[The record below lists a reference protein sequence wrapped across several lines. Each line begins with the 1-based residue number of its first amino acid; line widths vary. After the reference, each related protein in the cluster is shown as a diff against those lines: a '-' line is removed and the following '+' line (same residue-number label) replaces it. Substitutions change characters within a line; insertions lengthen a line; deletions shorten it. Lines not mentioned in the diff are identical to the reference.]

1 MSKVPT
7 KSFHIDLA
15 SQKAADEALTE
26 GGGVCQ
32 GSDFRNEFDLDGVT
46 SMSDLMK
53 KIVSTLKEQ
62 AKEFGKTYDLSDWSV
77 FYIWDNDTMEDLL
90 PDGGVTQ
97 PLSEYIRL
105 NKNNNTFKLV
115 LPLTEKEAVSKME
128 NELGN
133 ETMFKV
139 SGNNQDKIVSAIKRT
154 YPKVKFD
161 IIKVNGLTLVGCH
174 DEDENYGDDVE
185 FRTEYDVSMDFS
197 PDFIDETCK
206 DLNRKFKVGACVEN
220 FSFRFFDPKVK
231 NFVFPC

>member
-62 AKEFGKTYDLSDWSV
+62 AEEFGEIYDLSDWSV

-97 PLSEYIRL
+97 PLSEYISL

-115 LPLTEKEAVSKME
+115 LP
-128 NELGN
+128 
-133 ETMFKV
+133 
-139 SGNNQDKIVSAIKRT
+139 
-154 YPKVKFD
+154 
-161 IIKVNGLTLVGCH
+161 
-174 DEDENYGDDVE
+174 
-185 FRTEYDVSMDFS
+185 
-197 PDFIDETCK
+197 
-206 DLNRKFKVGACVEN
+206 
-220 FSFRFFDPKVK
+220 
-231 NFVFPC
+231 